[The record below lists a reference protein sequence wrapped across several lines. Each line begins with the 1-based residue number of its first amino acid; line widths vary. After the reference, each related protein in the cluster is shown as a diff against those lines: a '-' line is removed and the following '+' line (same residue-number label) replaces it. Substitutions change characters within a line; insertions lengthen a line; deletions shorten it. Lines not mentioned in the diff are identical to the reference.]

1 MTSLAMPAGTD
12 MSENMQPT
20 IIAINTIG
28 LVLAVAAVGLRVAAR
43 KIASAPLW
51 WDDWL
56 VVFALVV
63 GVVYYFMNVA
73 WFVPHGL
80 GKHIWAQADLA
91 EAIWAFRLGL
101 FIQEL
106 TYTTIIAIVK
116 YSILAFY
123 WRIFRVPSIRLP
135 IQILAGIVTCWAIA
149 LWLVT
154 IFQCTP
160 VQGFW
165 DLTIESNCTVNVTSF
180 FFGNSIPNIFTDV
193 ALMILPTPYI
203 WGLQLVR
210 AQKIALISIFT
221 LGTFIVVISATR
233 LAYVLH
239 LDLVS
244 VDITWHFNNTEIWTT
259 LEAYIAI
266 ICACLPSLKPIIS
279 LVFKSAFASRKA
291 TSNSNL
297 NGSTQR
303 SGTWANIKN
312 SLNAEKKMPGDD
324 ENRLFKRLPGNEDGT
339 VRVKVMASVSERSN
353 AASDSD
359 LELGDMNRVQIRR
372 DFDVQWDKA

>member
-20 IIAINTIG
+20 IIAVNTIG
-28 LVLAVAAVGLRVAAR
+28 LVLAIAAVGLRVAAR
-43 KIASAPLW
+43 KIAGAPLW

-56 VVFALVV
+56 VVLALVV

-91 EAIWAFRLGL
+91 EAIWAFRIGL

-106 TYTTIIAIVK
+106 NYTTIIAIVK

-123 WRIFRVPSIRLP
+123 WRIFSVPSIRLP
-135 IQILAGIVTCWAIA
+135 IQILVGIVTCWAIA

-193 ALMILPTPYI
+193 ALMVLPVPYI
-203 WGLQLVR
+203 WRLQLVR

-259 LEAYIAI
+259 LEAYVAI
-266 ICACLPSLKPIIS
+266 ICACLPSLKPIAS

-324 ENRLFKRLPGNEDGT
+324 ENRLFKRLPGNEDAT
-339 VRVKVMASVSERSN
+339 VRVRAMASVSERSN
-353 AASDSD
+353 GASDSD
-359 LELGDMNRVQIRR
+359 VELGDMSRVQIRR